1 LNESVFFLIV
11 GTGTEYQRVEKW
23 FQNNKPKK
31 MLCCYQACPK
41 QDYDVLLKACDVG
54 LIFFA

>member
-1 LNESVFFLIV
+1 MV

-31 MLCCYQACPK
+31 CYVAGTK
-41 QDYDVLLKACDVG
+41 KAR
-54 LIFFA
+54 L

>member
-1 LNESVFFLIV
+1 LDTIEATLNESVFFLIV

-31 MLCCYQACPK
+31 CYVAIRAQTR
-41 QDYDVLLKACDVG
+41 L
-54 LIFFA
+54 